1 MVDSLGQMAGMVFQT
16 GPRKEG
22 CGRGKDTDEEVR
34 HKMYPIKR
42 PRQDWHLSFG
52 GIGMEVNWQSF
63 WLRHFKGGIT
73 WQDIYHQEFM
83 WRSTNQGQSPWKA

>member
-1 MVDSLGQMAGMVFQT
+1 
-16 GPRKEG
+16 
-22 CGRGKDTDEEVR
+22 
-34 HKMYPIKR
+34 
-42 PRQDWHLSFG
+42 
-52 GIGMEVNWQSF
+52 MEVNWQSF